1 MRDSMTR
8 ALRIL
13 LPLIVLGIIAAAV
26 PSSVEATASVAPPR
40 GIDPAAGIE
49 NIDHFVFIVQENRSF
64 DHYFGT
70 FPGANGILRFPNG
83 RFKPCVPDPK
93 GPCRRPYH
101 DLNQFDQGGP
111 HGERGSRISIDG
123 GKMDGFV
130 RSLRQIGNGCSKPEN
145 RDYYPCRK
153 ARNGP
158 GGQPDVMGFH
168 TAREIPNYWKYA
180 KRYTLQD
187 RMFAPSDSWT
197 LPAHLFLVSGWSAT
211 CTDLD
216 NWRSCHSDQKFPGGI
231 WADGDAKMWTPPMG
245 APRPYIWAPI
255 TWMLDKAGVDW
266 GYYVG
271 PGTCIAPPCDELPGQ
286 VTAPVQNPLPGFSAV
301 AKNHKL
307 GNVRP
312 NTEFFDAAADGT
324 LPPVSWVMPTSGRGE
339 HPPDYIGNGQAWVTK
354 LVNAVMQGPEEQWL
368 HTAIFITWDDWGGFY
383 DHVKPIKI
391 DENGYGIRVP
401 GIMISPFAAK
411 RIDSQTLSFDAYLK
425 LVEDRFLDSR
435 RLDGWN
441 WGWRD
446 NRPTTREDE
455 VPGSLA
461 KEFDFTQMPIP
472 PLILDPTP

>member
-1 MRDSMTR
+1 
-8 ALRIL
+8 
-13 LPLIVLGIIAAAV
+13 
-26 PSSVEATASVAPPR
+26 
-40 GIDPAAGIE
+40 
-49 NIDHFVFIVQENRSF
+49 
-64 DHYFGT
+64 
-70 FPGANGILRFPNG
+70 
-83 RFKPCVPDPK
+83 
-93 GPCRRPYH
+93 
-101 DLNQFDQGGP
+101 
-111 HGERGSRISIDG
+111 
-123 GKMDGFV
+123 
-130 RSLRQIGNGCSKPEN
+130 
-145 RDYYPCRK
+145 
-153 ARNGP
+153 
-158 GGQPDVMGFH
+158 
-168 TAREIPNYWKYA
+168 
-180 KRYTLQD
+180 
-187 RMFAPSDSWT
+187 
-197 LPAHLFLVSGWSAT
+197 
-211 CTDLD
+211 
-216 NWRSCHSDQKFPGGI
+216 
-231 WADGDAKMWTPPMG
+231 MG